1 MAMKTFGKVGRGF
14 LGRRLFC
21 LEECKKQGS
30 KGRPGVDAI
39 KMSLTESRAGCMWID
54 QFEFFDL
61 TGNTLGSQQS
71 ILQKLSKVPA
81 ACRSNRCNILLGLL
95 TLFPLV
101 QSVVDF
107 AAFSL

>member
-1 MAMKTFGKVGRGF
+1 
-14 LGRRLFC
+14 
-21 LEECKKQGS
+21 
-30 KGRPGVDAI
+30 
-39 KMSLTESRAGCMWID
+39 MWID
-54 QFEFFDL
+54 QFEFL
-61 TGNTLGSQQS
+61 TYGEYRLVSTVH
-71 ILQKLSKVPA
+71 LQKLSKVPA